1 MSSSAAFP
9 SSEAPLPPPP
19 FWARWRHQ
27 LEQVWSR
34 MAVRERWAVA
44 VAMLLV
50 GAWLMWSVLIQPA
63 WRTLDKAPAELAA
76 LETQLQQLR
85 RLSDESRE
93 LRSIAPVSSAQA
105 AAALKAATERLGNK
119 ARLTLQGERATL
131 TLKGIDTGLLRDWLS
146 QARSAARI
154 QPTEA
159 TLSRSAQGLSGN
171 IVMNL
176 AVGGGTPQ

>member
-9 SSEAPLPPPP
+9 SSEASLPPPP
-19 FWARWRHQ
+19 FWARWQHQ
-27 LEQVWSR
+27 AQQAWSR
-34 MAVRERWAVA
+34 MASRERWAVA
-44 VAMLLV
+44 AAVFVL
-50 GAWLMWSVLIQPA
+50 GAWVLWSALIQPA
-63 WRTLDKAPAELAA
+63 WRTLSSAPAELTA

-93 LRSIAPVSSAQA
+93 LRSVAPVSSSQA

-119 ARLTLQGERATL
+119 AKLALQGDSATL
-131 TLKGIDTGLLRDWLS
+131 TLTGIDTVSLRDWLS

-159 TLSRSAQGLSGN
+159 TLSRSAQGLSGR

-176 AVGGGTPQ
+176 AVGGGGNP